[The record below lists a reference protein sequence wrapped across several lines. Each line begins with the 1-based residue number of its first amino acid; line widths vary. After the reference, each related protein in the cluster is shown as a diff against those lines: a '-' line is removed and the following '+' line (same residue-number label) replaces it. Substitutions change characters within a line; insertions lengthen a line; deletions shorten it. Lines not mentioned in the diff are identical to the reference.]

1 MPSWWFN
8 YSWEGRHSTRNYL
21 IKLWYSTTKKGGV
34 QREHLTKRADQV
46 KDIKE
51 SVIWREKNRRGK
63 GVRKTHFWCL
73 APHWLKGHKT
83 ERNTGFWRLAINTE
97 MDWEG
102 VWQKSWW
109 GRQGSQQWKP
119 CKLKIWFFFFYSKS
133 NVKPLEEDFKQEGE
147 KTSVASFEKDHSCD
161 TEKIDLKK
169 TQGDLRGGCG
179 GRPGERQW
187 VSAFRRSENGQE

>member
-73 APHWLKGHKT
+73 GPHWLKGHKT
-83 ERNTGFWRLAINTE
+83 ERNTGFWRLAISTE

-119 CKLKIWFFFFYSKS
+119 CKLKIWFFFFFIPRAMWSHWRRILSRKER
-133 NVKPLEEDFKQEGE
+133 KRLL
-147 KTSVASFEKDHSCD
+147 HLLR
-161 TEKIDLKK
+161 KIIPV
-169 TQGDLRGGCG
+169 T
-179 GRPGERQW
+179 
-187 VSAFRRSENGQE
+187 RRR